1 VIDWDNVEPVPM
13 KLCAISLGDRLST
26 LHGEWDVDGYHSDLV
41 PDQDELY
48 RQTILRIEDNMT
60 SNHDLSQLYLVS
72 RENLVLSRIFA
83 HLWDLPLLMKHYE
96 DILAEPLT
104 RSPKNLEAARA
115 QWDNLVDVRFR
126 KRGRGLPD
134 WPNFIEIQEG
144 LEIYG
149 SRLKRRIKRMWQKQ
163 VFRTVNVLSAEF
175 PKWKWAA
182 KKRCYLESVFSNV
195 YERAMSDYCQWAIE

>member
-1 VIDWDNVEPVPM
+1 M
-13 KLCAISLGDRLST
+13 KLCAVSLGHRLNAE
-26 LHGEWDVDGYHSDLV
+26 GESDGDKYHIDLD

-48 RQTILRIEDNMT
+48 RQTIRQIEDNRT
-60 SNHDLSQLYLVS
+60 SNHDLSKLYLES
-72 RENLVLSRIFA
+72 QENLILTRILRFSF
-83 HLWDLPLLMKHYE
+83 DIPSLMEYHE

-104 RSPKNLEAARA
+104 RSQKNLEAARA
-115 QWDNLVDVRFR
+115 QWDNLVDESFR

-134 WPNFIEIQEG
+134 WPIFVEIQEG
-144 LEIYG
+144 LGIYG
-149 SRLKRRIKRMWQKQ
+149 SRLKRRIKSLWEKQ